1 MFQSKFTFIFNQIL
15 LRYNNKTYIIENI
28 NFEMNTESKFIL
40 THEDESFEVSYYEY
54 FTKRYNEAITQ
65 KKQPMIKARTSLP
78 RKHE

>member
-1 MFQSKFTFIFNQIL
+1 
-15 LRYNNKTYIIENI
+15 
-28 NFEMNTESKFIL
+28 MNTESKFIL

-78 RKHE
+78 RKHEE